1 MLYRYGY
8 WDVVDLCG
16 FGGQW
21 RKGEMRLLVVE
32 LSMDYK
38 GNGVV

>member
-1 MLYRYGY
+1 MGIGM
-8 WDVVDLCG
+8 WWI
-16 FGGQW
+16 FAAE
-21 RKGEMRLLVVE
+21 GENGARERLLLVVE